1 MIDGHTQ
8 ITGIFGDP
16 VAHSLSP
23 VMQNAAFVTKG
34 LNYRYLPFLVRR
46 EHLQDAVKAI
56 FSLQL
61 SGVNVTA
68 PHKENI
74 VPYLDELSP
83 EAKILGAVNTII
95 SRNGRLK
102 GFNTDIDGF
111 LYLLQNILPLSVKG
125 EKVCLL
131 GAGGAA
137 RAVSLA
143 LAKAQV
149 GHLVIFNRNVEKG
162 KAIQELLYKNGLL
175 SAEQT
180 SSRQLNNLSPEAL
193 ANCSVIINSLS
204 VDPFEINLLP
214 NDGRFDSLKVAIDLR
229 YNPPESPFLKWAS
242 AKGCTAVNG
251 LDMLLG
257 QGAKAFE
264 MFTGQKAPLRVMKNA
279 LQKYGI
285 KQVKSYES

>member
-1 MIDGHTQ
+1 MADGNTH

-23 VMQNAAFVTKG
+23 VIQNAAFDAKG
-34 LNYRYLPFLVRR
+34 LNYLYLPFRVRG

-56 FSLQL
+56 LSLRL

-68 PHKENI
+68 PHKEKI

-95 SRNGRLK
+95 ARDGRLK

-125 EKVCLL
+125 ERVCLL

-137 RAVSLA
+137 RAVSLS
-143 LAKAQV
+143 LARAQV
-149 GHLVIFNRNVEKG
+149 GHLVILNRTVEKG
-162 KAIQELLYKNGLL
+162 KAIQNLLCKNGLL
-175 SAEQT
+175 GAEKT
-180 SSRQLNNLSPEAL
+180 SVWQLNNLSPEAF
-193 ANCSVIINSLS
+193 ANCSFIINSLS
-204 VDPFEINLLP
+204 VDPVEMNLLP
-214 NDGRFDSLKVAIDLR
+214 AGGRFDSLKAAIDLR
-229 YNPPESPFLKWAS
+229 YSPPELSFLKWAS

-257 QGAKAFE
+257 QGAEAFE
-264 MFTGQKAPLRVMKNA
+264 LFTGQKAPLRVMKNA
-279 LQKYGI
+279 LQK
-285 KQVKSYES
+285 